1 MLHDE
6 FSRFPIMKHW
16 LYGPICQVYIWPA
29 IIAGGSLLGAA
40 AIGKGGGGGGIQTI
54 PQTEEAKKARKKIF
68 ALAEGEPPDIP
79 LRKIA
84 PLQPMTEERQLA
96 RETAKGAL
104 VPTEQGD
111 FLSLP
116 EVQGIILEATQKG
129 NLLANRL
136 GRMLQTS
143 GSLTSTPGRDV
154 LGRVVTDV
162 QKNIASSL
170 APFASEQRG
179 RAFAERGRI
188 QNLIPVLEGLG
199 LTEELRKRGFTQEQL
214 DALFSQEYETSKQ
227 LETFT
232 IPLLQSIIG
241 QQPGAMVMPQKPSA
255 ISELGPLIGP
265 LLAAVLMGGGGGG
278 GNTTGWNPAGT
289 TGNMGVASGYGGG
302 YRMN

>member
-1 MLHDE
+1 MDE
-6 FSRFPIMKHW
+6 FSRLQVIKHW
-16 LYGPICQVYIWPA
+16 LYGPFCQVNIWPA
-29 IIAGGSLLGAA
+29 VIAGGAMLGSSL
-40 AIGKGGGGGGIQTI
+40 ISKGGGGGIQTI
-54 PQTEEAKKARKKIF
+54 PQTKEADEARKRIL
-68 ALAEGEPPDIP
+68 ALAKGEPPDIP
-79 LRKIA
+79 KREIA

-116 EVQGIILEATQKG
+116 EVQGIIMEATQKG

-136 GRMLQTS
+136 GRMLQAS

-154 LGRVVTDV
+154 LGRAVTDV
-162 QKNIASSL
+162 QKNLASSL

-241 QQPGAMVMPQKPSA
+241 SQPGAMVMPQQPSFL
-255 ISELGPLIGP
+255 SENQALIGQI
-265 LLAAVLMGGGGGG
+265 LSAVLTGSGGGVQYPAQ
-278 GNTTGWNPAGT
+278 GNI
-289 TGNMGVASGYGGG
+289 YGQGG
-302 YRMN
+302 YTFT